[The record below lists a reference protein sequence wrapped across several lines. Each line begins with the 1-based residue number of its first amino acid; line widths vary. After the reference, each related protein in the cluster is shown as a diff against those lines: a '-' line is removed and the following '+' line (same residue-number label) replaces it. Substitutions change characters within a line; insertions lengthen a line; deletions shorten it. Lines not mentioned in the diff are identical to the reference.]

1 MSPRLRFWKKVFETP
16 VEIVVCFVAGALGTI
31 SIPLVILWNLTVE
44 RKFIL
49 ASIQDE
55 IEREERLNKRPESD
69 PPPSPPREYFERWA
83 HDCEGYVLG
92 GVARHEGDENFIYND
107 DDTQIAWGGF
117 LTGREYEELLR
128 IQFVGRYR

>member
-69 PPPSPPREYFERWA
+69 PPPNILNVGHMTAKDTFWVALLAMKGMRISFIMMMILKL
-83 HDCEGYVLG
+83 H
-92 GVARHEGDENFIYND
+92 GV
-107 DDTQIAWGGF
+107 
-117 LTGREYEELLR
+117 
-128 IQFVGRYR
+128 VS